1 MRKEN
6 DQSKTG
12 DVVTV
17 SSGALLGGMFVAGNR
32 HIITG
37 PNRMCLCGV
46 YHGET
51 IHCDKLIK
59 GIERIRTAG
68 VSAGE
73 DAFWLAT
80 AMLHLIQDCDA
91 PMPPNAPDQTPRP

>member
-1 MRKEN
+1 MTEQN
-6 DQSKTG
+6 KTHDKPKG
-12 DVVTV
+12 VVAV

-91 PMPPNAPDQTPRP
+91 PMPPNEKGQL